1 MPTLELEEKY
11 QGIIAGVDEA
21 GRGPWAGPVV
31 AAAVIVNKIFLPD
44 GINDSKKL
52 SPQKRENLLIE
63 IINTCD
69 FGVSI
74 VNESVIDQLNILGA
88 TKLAMQNAVHDLVR
102 KPTHILVDG
111 NQAFEFKGADVIP
124 IVSGDSISL
133 SIAAASIIAKVTR
146 DKIMEDLSGEFPQY
160 GWDSNAGYGTK
171 KHMQAIAEYG
181 ICKYHRKSFAPIKK
195 YL

>member
-1 MPTLELEEKY
+1 MPSLELEEKY
-11 QGIIAGVDEA
+11 KGIIAGVDEA

-31 AAAVIVNKIFLPD
+31 AAAVIINKNFLPD

-52 SPQKRENLLIE
+52 SPQKREKLLIE

-111 NQAFEFKGADVIP
+111 NQAFEFKNADVIP
-124 IVSGDSISL
+124 VVSGDSISL

-146 DKIMEDLSGEFPQY
+146 DKIMEDLSNEFPQY

-171 KHMQAIAEYG
+171 KHMEAIAQFG
-181 ICKYHRKSFAPIKK
+181 ICKYHRRSFAPIKK